1 MGFLCTFYC
10 IFISIFALS
19 FSEDIN
25 CDHHCQKGSTINS
38 TDCYSIVGCDL
49 PFPKVSFSYVDLPIA
64 VTLRLDWNFTELATT
79 DASSGTPF
87 IYSAIFNRYEYH
99 MYDRYFFQIELSYW
113 NSSGDFYNFW
123 IWLRDIQPRDFG
135 NHHVKLTCVDCHDG
149 HVGLVLVQH
158 IYRLLVYQPPSPLVC
173 HGSPPS
179 PSASYH
185 FTINCSIT
193 DGIPPMNLDVIEQ
206 KGCNYHKHYTDNNG
220 TKVLSVYVTS
230 CEQNSTVG
238 CIASSEPLDSVS
250 TLKYSDRCEF
260 NISRTYQVYQ
270 PPTPLV
276 CHGSPPSPSASY
288 HFTINCSITDG
299 IPPMNLDVIEQKGC
313 NYHKHYTDNNG
324 TKVLSVYV
332 TSCEQ
337 NSTVGCIASSE
348 PLDSVSTLKYS
359 DRCEF
364 NISRTYQ
371 DNVGCSFHCIDGP
384 NTKKSTDCYV
394 IAGCD
399 FTFPDVPILGNY
411 KSSLSL
417 SMNYSDDTRSDS
429 PSRGIYKY
437 NGKFWFRDVNT
448 VDRYS
453 FQVKLE
459 YLWEDETPN
468 DNLGRAAAAL
478 SFTIDDMRAEDA
490 GSYHVTL
497 TGETTED
504 ALVQYNYHLFTIYQ
518 PSTPLLC
525 EMQDLSTDSSISKLS
540 ITCSV
545 PDAYPSVVLDMIEPK
560 GCSYYKS
567 YSQNDDIMK
576 LTVYISTCDRN
587 ATFSCIATQGELEFM
602 STIPY
607 SNSCSFNIP
616 RDDPVISADT
626 NNILMLVMF
635 IIAGIIVLP
644 VIIIVCVYKLRNLTQ
659 QKKRRKSS
667 YEATIIK
674 LKTLL
679 DKKKEIVSLK
689 E

>member
-1 MGFLCTFYC
+1 MR
-10 IFISIFALS
+10 LS
-19 FSEDIN
+19 CLLYIDDSLHNMNF
-25 CDHHCQKGSTINS
+25 H
-38 TDCYSIVGCDL
+38 
-49 PFPKVSFSYVDLPIA
+49 PIYH
-64 VTLRLDWNFTELATT
+64 LFT
-79 DASSGTPF
+79 
-87 IYSAIFNRYEYH
+87 
-99 MYDRYFFQIELSYW
+99 
-113 NSSGDFYNFW
+113 
-123 IWLRDIQPRDFG
+123 
-135 NHHVKLTCVDCHDG
+135 
-149 HVGLVLVQH
+149 
-158 IYRLLVYQPPSPLVC
+158 
-173 HGSPPS
+173 
-179 PSASYH
+179 
-185 FTINCSIT
+185 
-193 DGIPPMNLDVIEQ
+193 
-206 KGCNYHKHYTDNNG
+206 
-220 TKVLSVYVTS
+220 
-230 CEQNSTVG
+230 
-238 CIASSEPLDSVS
+238 
-250 TLKYSDRCEF
+250 
-260 NISRTYQVYQ
+260 VYQ

-337 NSTVGCIASSE
+337 NSTVGCIASSK
-348 PLDSVSTLKYS
+348 PLDPVSTLKYS

-371 DNVGCSFHCIDGP
+371 DIVGCSFHCIDGP
-384 NTKKSTDCYV
+384 NTNKSIYCYV

-399 FTFPDVPILGNY
+399 FTFPEVPILGNY

-453 FQVKLE
+453 FQVKVE

-478 SFTIDDMRAEDA
+478 SFTIDDVRAEDA

-504 ALVQYNYHLFTIYQ
+504 SLVQYNYRLFTIYQ

-525 EMQDLSTDSSISKLS
+525 EMQDLSTDSSIYKLS
-540 ITCSV
+540 FTCSV

-567 YSQNDDIMK
+567 YSRNDDIKK
-576 LTVYISTCDRN
+576 LTVYISTCDLN
-587 ATFSCIATQGELEFM
+587 ATFSCTATQGGFEFM

-616 RDDPVISADT
+616 RGDPGKSINVMSRM
-626 NNILMLVMF
+626 LMH
-635 IIAGIIVLP
+635 P
-644 VIIIVCVYKLRNLTQ
+644 
-659 QKKRRKSS
+659 
-667 YEATIIK
+667 
-674 LKTLL
+674 
-679 DKKKEIVSLK
+679 
-689 E
+689 